1 MRSYLQAESSTQTD
15 MVSSGPLACREGGGS
30 ITVWPHVHHGTQ
42 ATTLIL
48 WGSRWSNYL
57 QHCSALH
64 CIVSLCLCLSLCL
77 SLSVSLCLYLLA
89 LPDKYLPTGSV
100 LTADTATVG
109 R

>member
-48 WGSRWSNYL
+48 WGSRWSNYV

-64 CIVSLCLCLSLCL
+64 CIALFLSVSVCLYVSLSL
-77 SLSVSLCLYLLA
+77 SLSVFICWLSLTNIYQLGLC
-89 LPDKYLPTGSV
+89 
-100 LTADTATVG
+100 
-109 R
+109 

>member
-48 WGSRWSNYL
+48 WGSRWSNYP
-57 QHCSALH
+57 HNCSALH
-64 CIVSLCLCLSLCL
+64 CIALFLSVSVCLY
-77 SLSVSLCLYLLA
+77 VSLCLYLVA